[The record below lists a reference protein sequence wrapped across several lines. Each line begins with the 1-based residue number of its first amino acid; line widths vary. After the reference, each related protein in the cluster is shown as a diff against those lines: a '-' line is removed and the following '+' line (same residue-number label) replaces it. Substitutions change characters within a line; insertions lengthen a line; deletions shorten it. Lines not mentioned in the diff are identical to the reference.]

1 MAVPKL
7 RFKTD
12 DGSEFPEWEK
22 TRLCTLMS
30 FKNGITAS
38 REQFGKGIK
47 CISVLDILNNHYI
60 VYDCIK
66 SSVEID
72 DELIRNFSVEY
83 GDFVFQRSSENVEDA
98 GRANVYLDKTKKAVF
113 SGFVIRGKK
122 ISNYEPLFINELLRT
137 FFVRKQIMH
146 KAQGAQ
152 HINIGQEILNS
163 VVVYLPSLPEQKK
176 IASFLLTIDD
186 IINQTQSELTAWQE
200 RKKGVMQKIFNR
212 EVRFKADDGSE
223 FPEWEEK
230 TFSEILSEN
239 KIPIPKPTN
248 GYERLGIRSHGKGTF
263 HEYVPAG
270 EGLDVDTM
278 YVVEAHNLILNI
290 TFAWEQA
297 IAITDNEDDGKLV
310 SHRFPQYKFNDGFD
324 WHYFKYDI
332 LDKKLKHELGLASPG
347 GAGRNRVLNKS
358 DFLRIKRVVPC
369 LDEQKKIADC
379 LSSLDD
385 VINQIKAELS
395 AWKEFKKGLLQQ
407 MFV

>member
-47 CISVLDILNNHYI
+47 CISVLDILNNHHI

-270 EGLDVDTM
+270 E
-278 YVVEAHNLILNI
+278 
-290 TFAWEQA
+290 
-297 IAITDNEDDGKLV
+297 
-310 SHRFPQYKFNDGFD
+310 
-324 WHYFKYDI
+324 
-332 LDKKLKHELGLASPG
+332 
-347 GAGRNRVLNKS
+347 
-358 DFLRIKRVVPC
+358 
-369 LDEQKKIADC
+369 
-379 LSSLDD
+379 
-385 VINQIKAELS
+385 
-395 AWKEFKKGLLQQ
+395 
-407 MFV
+407 